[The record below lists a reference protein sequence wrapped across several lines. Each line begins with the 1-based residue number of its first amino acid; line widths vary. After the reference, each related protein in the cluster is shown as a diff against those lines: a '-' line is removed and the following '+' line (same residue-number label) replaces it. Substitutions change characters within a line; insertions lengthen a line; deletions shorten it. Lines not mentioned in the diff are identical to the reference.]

1 MVVLNMALDIL
12 GPVSLRV
19 IFTTL
24 LKAARIVYTTLLK
37 GQVGTGLYNSNRQKA
52 TLLTAIQ

>member
-1 MVVLNMALDIL
+1 MALDIL
-12 GPVSLRV
+12 GPVSLSV

-24 LKAARIVYTTLLK
+24 LKATGIVYTILLK
-37 GQVGTGLYNSNRQKA
+37 GQVSTGLYNSNRQKA